1 MSKRR
6 TEIELINDVLDIVK
20 KSHEITKTGI
30 VYGANLNFERASRI
44 IKLLT
49 QKGLIESGSNTYK
62 ITGNGEIALGEISKL
77 YTLFK

>member
-6 TEIELINDVLDIVK
+6 TEIELINDVLDIVN
-20 KSHEITKTGI
+20 KSQEINKTGI

-49 QKGLIESGSNTYK
+49 QKGLIESRSNTYK
-62 ITGNGEIALGEISKL
+62 ITNNGESVLGEISKL

>member
-6 TEIELINDVLDIVK
+6 TEIELINDVLDVVR
-20 KSHEITKTGI
+20 KSHEINKTGI
-30 VYGANLNFERASRI
+30 VYGANLNFERASKI

-49 QKGLIESGSNTYK
+49 QKGLIEAGYNTYK
-62 ITGNGEIALGEISKL
+62 ITSNGKSVLGEISKL